1 MQYFKYAHSDAE
13 DWSSIARALAHGLI
27 SGENLTQEPGEALL
41 GVLYVT
47 DLISNDMD
55 QILSHLRQTTGIDEW
70 IGTVGIGVCSTEAE
84 FFDCPAAV
92 AMVARLPEQDFF
104 VFSTILEKIEDLD
117 EDALKWIE
125 TNAPPFGIIHCDPNN
140 QRSAKIIEDLGG
152 FTSGFIVGGF
162 TASRS
167 GQQQIAGDI
176 TGSGVSGALFTS
188 NIKVATGLSQGCIPV
203 GSAHVVSDC
212 LDNVIFGLNGKNAL
226 EVFKNDIGELLAHD
240 LKKTSGYIH
249 AAFPIE
255 GSDTGDYIVRNL
267 IGIDTDRGWLA
278 VSENIQAGDRIIF
291 VRRDP
296 KSAEKD
302 LIKMLKNLKNR
313 LNKEPRGG
321 IYFSCIA
328 RGPNLFGDEGKE
340 LSIIRKFMGNIPLVG
355 FFGNG
360 EVSNNRVY
368 NYTGVLTLFL

>member
-1 MQYFKYAHSDAE
+1 M
-13 DWSSIARALAHGLI
+13 LA
-27 SGENLTQEPGEALL
+27 
-41 GVLYVT
+41 Y
-47 DLISNDMD
+47 
-55 QILSHLRQTTGIDEW
+55 
-70 IGTVGIGVCSTEAE
+70 
-84 FFDCPAAV
+84 
-92 AMVARLPEQDFF
+92 
-104 VFSTILEKIEDLD
+104 
-117 EDALKWIE
+117 
-125 TNAPPFGIIHCDPNN
+125 
-140 QRSAKIIEDLGG
+140 
-152 FTSGFIVGGF
+152 
-162 TASRS
+162 
-167 GQQQIAGDI
+167 
-176 TGSGVSGALFTS
+176 
-188 NIKVATGLSQGCIPV
+188 
-203 GSAHVVSDC
+203 
-212 LDNVIFGLNGKNAL
+212 
-226 EVFKNDIGELLAHD
+226 D

-255 GSDTGDYIVRNL
+255 GTDTGDYIVRNL

-340 LSIIRKFMGNIPLVG
+340 LSIIRNFMGNIPLVG